1 MNRALYIGATSM
13 IANQKRMDVLTNNL
27 ANVNTAGF
35 KKDISIHESFP
46 EKLLAKLS
54 RTPERTGFK
63 RKTAFQMSR
72 NGEGYVA
79 SVKEGYFVM
88 QTPRGKSY
96 VKEIEVVPD
105 ADGYLKTKYRA
116 GGEEPLMKTD
126 YENYLLD
133 KSGNRIRADGDV
145 EETLRQSVYHPASFV
160 VGTMSRGVRFKRVVT
175 DFSNGGVE
183 ETGGTFDLALS
194 GDGFFKVLDPK
205 TQEVYYTRNGSFA
218 YSNGFLKDMDG
229 RLVLADG
236 EPLELDAAEGLPPI
250 SISSDGT
257 LSAGDEVLAK
267 IDVVRVANQELLRK
281 VGENRFLPV
290 KGSTA
295 EELPFEGRVIQ
306 GYLETSNVNAIDSMV
321 EMIQL
326 QRDYDTNQRM
336 VRTVD
341 EMLQKSSTEL
351 GRV

>member
-27 ANVNTAGF
+27 ANVNTAGY
-35 KKDISIHESFP
+35 KKDISLHESFP
-46 EKLLAKLS
+46 EKLLAK
-54 RTPERTGFK
+54 RTRIPERKGLQQ
-63 RKTAFQMSR
+63 KTEFQMTQ
-72 NGEGYVA
+72 NGEAYVA

-96 VKEIEVVPD
+96 VKEIEVIPD
-105 ADGYLKTKYRA
+105 AEGYLKTYYQTDER
-116 GGEEPLMKTD
+116 ENPLKTD

-133 KSGNRIRADGDV
+133 KSGNRIRVDGNV
-145 EETLRQSVYHPASFV
+145 EETLRQSVYHPASFI
-160 VGTMSRGVRFKRVVT
+160 VGTMSRGVRFQKVVT

-194 GDGFFKVLDPK
+194 GDGFFKVMDPV

-218 YSNGFLKDMDG
+218 YSNGFLKDMEG
-229 RLVLADG
+229 RFVLSEG
-236 EPLELDAAEGLPPI
+236 EPIELDDSEGLPPV

-257 LSAGDEVLAK
+257 ISTGDEVLAK
-267 IDVVRVANQELLRK
+267 IDVVRVSNREMLRK
-281 VGENRFLPV
+281 VGENRFLPA
-290 KGSTA
+290 KGEQA
-295 EELPFEGRVIQ
+295 LELPFEGRVIQ

>member
-27 ANVNTAGF
+27 ANVNTAGY
-35 KKDISIHESFP
+35 KKDFSVHESFP
-46 EKLLAKLS
+46 EKLLAKRSRLS
-54 RTPERTGFK
+54 ERVGQ
-63 RKTAFQMSR
+63 RQSAFQMSR
-72 NGEGYVA
+72 KGEAYVA

-96 VKEIEVVPD
+96 VKDIEVIPD
-105 ADGYLKTKYRA
+105 AEGYLKTHYRMDTDDN
-116 GGEEPLMKTD
+116 PVKTD

-133 KSGNRIRADGDV
+133 KSGNRIRVDGDM
-145 EETLRQSVYHPASFV
+145 EETLRQAVYHPASFI
-160 VGTMSRGVRFKRVVT
+160 VGTMSRGVRFQKTVT

-194 GDGFFKVLDPK
+194 GDGFFKVMDPQ
-205 TQEVYYTRNGSFA
+205 TQEVYYTRNGSFE
-218 YSNGFLKDMDG
+218 YSNGYLKDMEG
-229 RLVLADG
+229 RLVMADG
-236 EPLELDAAEGLPPI
+236 EPLELDGTEGLPQI
-250 SISSDGT
+250 SVASDGT
-257 LSAGDEVLAK
+257 LTAGEETLGKLD
-267 IDVVRVANQELLRK
+267 IVRIANRELLRK
-281 VGENRFLPV
+281 VGENRFAPA
-290 KGSTA
+290 KGATA
-295 EELPFEGRVIQ
+295 EEQPFEGRVLQ
-306 GYLETSNVNAIDSMV
+306 GYLETSNVNAVDSIV

>member
-27 ANVNTAGF
+27 ANVNTAGY
-35 KKDISIHESFP
+35 KKDISVHESFP
-46 EKLLAKLS
+46 EKLLAK
-54 RTPERTGFK
+54 RTRIPERSGIRQKVNLEVT
-63 RKTAFQMSR
+63 R
-72 NGEGYVA
+72 NGEAYVA
-79 SVKEGYFVM
+79 SAGTGFFVM
-88 QTPRGKSY
+88 DTPRGKSY
-96 VKEIEVVPD
+96 VKEIEVIRD
-105 ADGYLKTKYRA
+105 AEGYLKTHYRTDDRDN
-116 GGEEPLMKTD
+116 PLKTD

-133 KSGNRIRADGDV
+133 KSGKRMRAEDDV
-145 EETLRQSVYHPASFV
+145 ETAIREAVYHPASFV
-160 VGTMSRGVRFKRVVT
+160 IGTMSRGVRFQKIVT
-175 DFSNGGVE
+175 DFTNGGVE
-183 ETGGTFDLALS
+183 ETGGTFDLAIS
-194 GDGFFKVLDPK
+194 GDGFFKVMDPA
-205 TQEVYYTRNGSFA
+205 TEEVYYTRNGSFA
-218 YSNGFLKDMDG
+218 YSNGFLKDMEG
-229 RLVLADG
+229 RFVLADG
-236 EPLELDAAEGLPPI
+236 EPLELDGSEGLPPI

-257 LSAGDEVLAK
+257 IAAGEEVLGK
-267 IDVVRVANQELLRK
+267 IDVVRLANREMLRK
-281 VGENRFLPV
+281 IGENRFLPTE
-290 KGSTA
+290 GAEA